1 MTVLDIGN
9 NVAVNTQIVA
19 QTLAASSA
27 DATAVDMKNVTWAI
41 VHINAGTKAGTASA
55 YTFKVEHSTDN
66 AAFTTCDKV
75 GSAAGAEDA
84 TIVVTATPG
93 ATDERTYLVA
103 IDARRVNRYVRVA
116 CDIDTGSDDFPVACS
131 IITMPDYTGQ
141 TDTPEFSV

>member
-9 NVAVNTQIVA
+9 NVAVHTQIVA

-66 AAFTTCDKV
+66 ATFTTCDKV

-84 TIVVTATPG
+84 TIEVTATPL
-93 ATDERTYLVA
+93 ATDERTYPSVSLA
-103 IDARRVNRYVRVA
+103 ILTRATTTSPLLAPLSQCLTIRAKR
-116 CDIDTGSDDFPVACS
+116 ILPS
-131 IITMPDYTGQ
+131 
-141 TDTPEFSV
+141 SVSSEGMSG